1 MVWWRRAPVSTHS
14 EQRPEVRIPTPPT
27 HNESGPARRK
37 LPRRSALRDWTHEAA
52 GTLPISIHQDV
63 RTEESRNDGLVRA
76 DNRHSATARRE
87 PRGARLTEPPTL
99 RN

>member
-52 GTLPISIHQDV
+52 GTLPISIHQEV
-63 RTEESRNDGLVRA
+63 RTEESRNEGLVRSA
-76 DNRHSATARRE
+76 NRHSHTDRRE
-87 PRGARLTEPPTL
+87 PSGVRLTERL
-99 RN
+99 ALKK